1 MTSKLPFHRQETRF
15 SCLPAC
21 LRMVLLSLG
30 VDVSESELRSRCD
43 CTILGTKALSA
54 VDAAR
59 SLGFKGSTKYTLA
72 LEELRYFTAAGQFPI
87 VFVSLLP
94 IDGRDD
100 IHALVIVELGQ
111 KAIVALDPLIG
122 ARTIPLQTFSA
133 AWGMRH
139 NLTILIAR

>member
-1 MTSKLPFHRQETRF
+1 
-15 SCLPAC
+15 
-21 LRMVLLSLG
+21 MVLLSFG

-59 SLGFKGSTKYTLA
+59 SLGFTGSTKYTLT
-72 LEELRYFTAAGQFPI
+72 LEELRYFTAAEQFPI

-94 IDGRDD
+94 IDARDD
-100 IHALVIVELGQ
+100 IHALIVVEFGQ
-111 KAIVALDPLIG
+111 QAVVTFDPLIG
-122 ARTIPLQTFSA
+122 ERTIPLQTFSA

-139 NLTILIAR
+139 NLAILIAR